1 MGAMFLSDVVTVTG
15 KLSSFKY
22 LSDIGSEV
30 TKTFCANCGS
40 PIYGKNTRTPSHL
53 TLSLGTMDDAED
65 LKVEVVIFERDKPH
79 WDCLADY
86 VGNFDLLII
95 PLVSGE
101 YYRRTKMISNFAI

>member
-53 TLSLGTMDDAED
+53 TLSLGTKSKSLYLNETNRIGI
-65 LKVEVVIFERDKPH
+65 V
-79 WDCLADY
+79 
-86 VGNFDLLII
+86 
-95 PLVSGE
+95 
-101 YYRRTKMISNFAI
+101 